1 MKNTM
6 KKFIAVIMVLAI
18 MMGIGCT
25 ANAVYNEETEMIDYE
40 FISCLAALGLK
51 PDIKLDDSGLIW
63 SRTCTIAELA
73 KTAEEL
79 DGESEFVGDGMVY
92 MWYSVEDNIGTFTIT
107 GSFTYDYGDEEADYQ
122 YYQAIFECDEFGDME
137 TVTESFDELIW

>member
-6 KKFIAVIMVLAI
+6 KRFVGVIMILAI

-51 PDIKLDDSGLIW
+51 PDIKLDDSGMIW

-79 DGESEFVGDGMVY
+79 DGESGFAGDGMVY
-92 MWYSVEDNIGTFTIT
+92 M
-107 GSFTYDYGDEEADYQ
+107 
-122 YYQAIFECDEFGDME
+122 
-137 TVTESFDELIW
+137 

>member
-1 MKNTM
+1 M
-6 KKFIAVIMVLAI
+6 KKFVAMALMVV
-18 MMGIGCT
+18 MMVTMGCT
-25 ANAVYNEETEMIDYE
+25 AFAVYDEETEMIDYE

-51 PDIKLDDSGLIW
+51 PDIKLDDSGMIW

-107 GSFTYDYGDEEADYQ
+107 GSFTYDYGDEEANYQ

-137 TVTESFDELIW
+137 MVTESFDELIW